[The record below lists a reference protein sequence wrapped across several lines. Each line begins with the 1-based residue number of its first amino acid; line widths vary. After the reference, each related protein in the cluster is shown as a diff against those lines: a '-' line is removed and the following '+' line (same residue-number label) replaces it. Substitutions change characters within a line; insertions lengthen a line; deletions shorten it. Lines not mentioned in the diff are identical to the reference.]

1 MRTKFGCDPSQL
13 RAAIG
18 PSLGPCCAE
27 FITYKEIFPESF
39 RPFMIRD
46 NYFNL
51 WAISRSQLLESG
63 LKEANIESAD
73 LCTRCRTDLF
83 YSYRGEG
90 KTGRF
95 ATVVMLKP

>member
-1 MRTKFGCDPSQL
+1 
-13 RAAIG
+13 
-18 PSLGPCCAE
+18 
-27 FITYKEIFPESF
+27 
-39 RPFMIRD
+39 MIRD

-51 WAISRSQLLESG
+51 RAISRSQLLESG
-63 LKEANIESAD
+63 LKEAHIESAD

-95 ATVVMLKP
+95 ATVVMLKPAIS